1 MSKGEIVLRGVRVNN
16 LKGVSVSIPRGQLVV
31 LTGLSGSGKSS
42 LAFDTLYAEGQRR
55 YVQSLSAY
63 ARQFLGRLPKPD
75 ADEISGIPPA
85 VMISQHVNTKSSV
98 STVGTFSETYDY
110 LRLLFAR
117 VGRIVDPK
125 TGEELRSNSTKDA
138 IDYIFSCQG
147 KRIVLQAPLAE
158 QIQEAMGEAQKR
170 LELGKGTTSKAKALG
185 VSIVLDRLALSG
197 YSRVVVEGV
206 THEIEAPEAR
216 LEVSRLDGEFYLLI
230 DRFVPDDSEE
240 FRGRCGDSVEL
251 AFREGNGA
259 CRLSVER
266 DGGWENKDFDTRI
279 LLDGEQFPP
288 LRPEL
293 FSFNNP
299 LGVCKTCNGYGKT
312 LGISE
317 ELVVPDRSLSV
328 FDGAVACW
336 RGPVGQQ
343 YCGMFILAA
352 ARYDFPVHR
361 PYSQL
366 TQAQRQLLW
375 KGDGEEV
382 HGIDGYFAAMRSQY
396 HKVQN
401 RVMIAQY
408 SGRAECPECHGQRLN
423 REALCVRVGGRNIA
437 ELVSMPIDELLPF
450 VEQLQLQFD
459 AREKSVSRRIMIELT
474 TRLGCLLD
482 VGLGYLT
489 LDRQAKTLS
498 GGETQRIN
506 LATALG
512 SSLVGSLYILDEPT
526 VGLHPVD
533 TGRLIRVLLRLR
545 DQGNTVVV
553 VEHDEEIMRAADKL
567 IDMGPRAGSGGG
579 EVVFAGRVE
588 ELAGARG
595 SLTADYLMG
604 RKKIEVPPSRRDLRD
619 FVLLKGA
626 SANNLQSVD
635 VRVPLHALTVVT
647 GMSGSGKSTLIR
659 DVLLPS
665 LNLYLAGDAVGYA
678 HARSVE
684 LTGGS
689 TLTGSMFIDQNTLT
703 RSLRSTPITYTSA
716 FGNVRS
722 LFAMQP
728 AAKERNL
735 AERNFSFNDT
745 VGVCPECQGL
755 GRITVDM
762 QFMSDVEM
770 ECEVCHGKRYN
781 GDVLSVRYRG
791 QSISDVLNMT
801 VEDAEQF
808 FMSDSAS
815 QAQQVASTLRVLREV
830 GLGYVTLGQPT
841 STLSGGEAQRLKIAS
856 FLLDVPK
863 GEHLLLAFDEPTTG
877 LHFDDIKTLMGALG
891 KLIEVGHTVVLIE
904 HNVEVMK
911 LADWL
916 IDLGPG
922 GGKHGGRVVA
932 MGRPEE
938 VARAEAS
945 VTGRFL
951 SRVLGR

>member
-75 ADEISGIPPA
+75 AEEISGIPPA

-117 VGRIVDPK
+117 VGRIIDPK

-665 LNLYLAGDAVGYA
+665 VNLYLAGDAVGYA

-684 LTGGS
+684 LTGGA
-689 TLTGSMFIDQNTLT
+689 TLTGSMFIDPNTLT

-938 VARAEAS
+938 VVRAEAS

>member
-125 TGEELRSNSTKDA
+125 TGDELRSNSTKDA

-170 LELGKGTTSKAKALG
+170 LGLGKGTTSKAKALG

-216 LEVSRLDGEFYLLI
+216 LEVSQLDGEFYLLI

-266 DGGWENKDFDTRI
+266 DGAWENKDFDTRI

-382 HGIDGYFAAMRSQY
+382 HGIDEYFAAMRSQY

-506 LATALG
+506 LGTALG

-588 ELAGARG
+588 ELAETRG

-684 LTGGS
+684 LTGGA

-745 VGVCPECQGL
+745 VGVCSECQGL

>member
-230 DRFVPDDSEE
+230 DRFVPDDSAE

-382 HGIDGYFAAMRSQY
+382 HGIDEYFAAMRSQY

-408 SGRAECPECHGQRLN
+408 SGRAECPKCHGQRLN

-684 LTGGS
+684 LTGGA

-938 VARAEAS
+938 VVRAEAS

-951 SRVLGR
+951 SRVL

>member
-147 KRIVLQAPLAE
+147 KRVVLQAPLAE

-170 LELGKGTTSKAKALG
+170 LGLGKGTTSKAKALG

-382 HGIDGYFAAMRSQY
+382 HGIDEYFAAMRSQY

-684 LTGGS
+684 LTGGA

-938 VARAEAS
+938 VVRAEES

-951 SRVLGR
+951 SRVL

>member
-266 DGGWENKDFDTRI
+266 DGAWENKDFDTRI

-382 HGIDGYFAAMRSQY
+382 HGIDEYFAAMRSQY

-938 VARAEAS
+938 VVRAEES

-951 SRVLGR
+951 SRVL

>member
-125 TGEELRSNSTKDA
+125 TGEELRSNSTKDT

-216 LEVSRLDGEFYLLI
+216 LEVSQLDGEFYLLI

-382 HGIDGYFAAMRSQY
+382 HGIDEYFAAMRSQY

-604 RKKIEVPPSRRDLRD
+604 RKKIEVSPSRRDLRD

-684 LTGGS
+684 LTGGA

-938 VARAEAS
+938 VARAETS

>member
-147 KRIVLQAPLAE
+147 KRVVLQAPLAE

-170 LELGKGTTSKAKALG
+170 LGLGKGTTSKAKALG

-216 LEVSRLDGEFYLLI
+216 LEVSQLDGEFYLLI

-382 HGIDGYFAAMRSQY
+382 HGIDEYFAAMRSQY

-437 ELVSMPIDELLPF
+437 ELVSIPIDELLPF

-951 SRVLGR
+951 SRVL

>member
-63 ARQFLGRLPKPD
+63 ARLPKPD

-125 TGEELRSNSTKDA
+125 TGEELRSNSTKDT

-206 THEIEAPEAR
+206 TREIEAPEAR
-216 LEVSRLDGEFYLLI
+216 LEVSQLDGEFYLLI

-266 DGGWENKDFDTRI
+266 DGAWEDKDFDTRI

-382 HGIDGYFAAMRSQY
+382 HGIDEYFAAMRSQY

-684 LTGGS
+684 LTGGA

-951 SRVLGR
+951 SRVLGS

>member
-266 DGGWENKDFDTRI
+266 DGAWENKDFDTRI

-382 HGIDGYFAAMRSQY
+382 HGIDEYFAAMRSQY

-437 ELVSMPIDELLPF
+437 ELVSIPIDELLPF

-781 GDVLSVRYRG
+781 GDVLSVQYRG

-951 SRVLGR
+951 SRVL

>member
-75 ADEISGIPPA
+75 AGEISGIPPA

-125 TGEELRSNSTKDA
+125 TGEELRSNSTKDT

-206 THEIEAPEAR
+206 TREIEAPEAR
-216 LEVSRLDGEFYLLI
+216 LEVSQLDGEFYLLI

-266 DGGWENKDFDTRI
+266 DGAWEDKDFDTRI

-382 HGIDGYFAAMRSQY
+382 HGIDEYFAAMRSQY

-684 LTGGS
+684 LTGGA

-938 VARAEAS
+938 VVRAEES

-951 SRVLGR
+951 SRVL

>member
-170 LELGKGTTSKAKALG
+170 LGLGKGTTSKAKALG

-206 THEIEAPEAR
+206 TREIEAPEAR
-216 LEVSRLDGEFYLLI
+216 LEVSQLDGEFYLLI

-266 DGGWENKDFDTRI
+266 DGAWENKDFDTRI

-382 HGIDGYFAAMRSQY
+382 HGIDEYFAAMRSQY

-579 EVVFAGRVE
+579 EVVFAGKVE

-635 VRVPLHALTVVT
+635 VRIPLHALTVVT

-745 VGVCPECQGL
+745 VGVCSECQGL

-841 STLSGGEAQRLKIAS
+841 STLSGGEAQRLKIVS

-951 SRVLGR
+951 SRVLGS

>member
-125 TGEELRSNSTKDA
+125 TGEELRSNSIKDA

-170 LELGKGTTSKAKALG
+170 LGLGKGTTSKAKALG

-197 YSRVVVEGV
+197 YSRVVVEGE
-206 THEIEAPEAR
+206 TREIEAPESR

-230 DRFVPDDSEE
+230 DRFVPDDSAE

-266 DGGWENKDFDTRI
+266 EGGWENKDFDTRI

-299 LGVCKTCNGYGKT
+299 LGVCKTCNGYGKM

-382 HGIDGYFAAMRSQY
+382 HGIDEYFAAMRSQY

-684 LTGGS
+684 LTGGA

-938 VARAEAS
+938 VVRAEES

-951 SRVLGR
+951 SRVL

>member
-125 TGEELRSNSTKDA
+125 TGEELRSNSTKDT

-170 LELGKGTTSKAKALG
+170 LGLGKGTTSKAKALG

-206 THEIEAPEAR
+206 TREIEAPEAR
-216 LEVSRLDGEFYLLI
+216 LEVSQLDGEFYLLI

-266 DGGWENKDFDTRI
+266 DGAWEDKDFDTRI

-382 HGIDGYFAAMRSQY
+382 HGIDEYFAAMRSQY

-635 VRVPLHALTVVT
+635 VRIPLHALTVVT

-684 LTGGS
+684 LTGGA

-781 GDVLSVRYRG
+781 GDVLSVQYRG

>member
-170 LELGKGTTSKAKALG
+170 LGLGKGTTSKAKALG

-206 THEIEAPEAR
+206 TREIEAPEAR
-216 LEVSRLDGEFYLLI
+216 LEVSQLDGEFYLLI

-382 HGIDGYFAAMRSQY
+382 HGIDEYFAAMRSQY

-579 EVVFAGRVE
+579 EVVFAGKVE

-635 VRVPLHALTVVT
+635 VRIPLHALTVVT

-684 LTGGS
+684 LTGGA

-951 SRVLGR
+951 SRVLGS

>member
-230 DRFVPDDSEE
+230 DRFVPDDSAE

-382 HGIDGYFAAMRSQY
+382 HGIDEYFAAMRSQY

-841 STLSGGEAQRLKIAS
+841 SILSGGEAQRLKIAS

-932 MGRPEE
+932 IGRPEE

-951 SRVLGR
+951 SRVLGS

>member
-125 TGEELRSNSTKDA
+125 TGEELRSNSTKDT

-170 LELGKGTTSKAKALG
+170 LGLGKGTTSKAKALG

-266 DGGWENKDFDTRI
+266 DGAWENKDFDTRI

-382 HGIDGYFAAMRSQY
+382 HGIDEYFAAMRSQY

>member
-147 KRIVLQAPLAE
+147 KRVVLQAPLAE

-170 LELGKGTTSKAKALG
+170 LGLGKGTTSKAKALG

-216 LEVSRLDGEFYLLI
+216 LEVSQLDGEFYLLI

-328 FDGAVACW
+328 FDGAVVCW

-382 HGIDGYFAAMRSQY
+382 HGIDEYFAAMRSQY

-474 TRLGCLLD
+474 TRLGCLLG

-604 RKKIEVPPSRRDLRD
+604 RKKIEVPSSRRDLRD

-684 LTGGS
+684 LTGGA

-938 VARAEAS
+938 VVRAEAS

-951 SRVLGR
+951 SRVL

>member
-170 LELGKGTTSKAKALG
+170 LGLGKGTTSKAKALG

-206 THEIEAPEAR
+206 TREIEAPEAR
-216 LEVSRLDGEFYLLI
+216 LEVSQLDGEFYLLI

-266 DGGWENKDFDTRI
+266 DGAWENKDFDTRI

-382 HGIDGYFAAMRSQY
+382 HGIDEYFAAMRSQY

-684 LTGGS
+684 LTGGA

-951 SRVLGR
+951 SRVLGS

>member
-266 DGGWENKDFDTRI
+266 DGAWENKDFDTRI
-279 LLDGEQFPP
+279 LLDGEQFPL

-382 HGIDGYFAAMRSQY
+382 HGIDEYFAAMRSQY

-635 VRVPLHALTVVT
+635 VCVPLHALTVVT

-665 LNLYLAGDAVGYA
+665 LDLYLAGDAVGYA

-689 TLTGSMFIDQNTLT
+689 TLTGSMFIGQNTLT

-951 SRVLGR
+951 SRVLGS

>member
-1 MSKGEIVLRGVRVNN
+1 
-16 LKGVSVSIPRGQLVV
+16 
-31 LTGLSGSGKSS
+31 
-42 LAFDTLYAEGQRR
+42 
-55 YVQSLSAY
+55 
-63 ARQFLGRLPKPD
+63 
-75 ADEISGIPPA
+75 
-85 VMISQHVNTKSSV
+85 MISQHVNTKSSV

-125 TGEELRSNSTKDA
+125 TGEELRSNSTKDT

-216 LEVSRLDGEFYLLI
+216 LEVSQLDGEFYLLI

-382 HGIDGYFAAMRSQY
+382 HGIDEYFAAMRSQY

-604 RKKIEVPPSRRDLRD
+604 RKKIEVSPSRRDLRD

-684 LTGGS
+684 LTGGA

-938 VARAEAS
+938 VARAETS

>member
-138 IDYIFSCQG
+138 IDYIFFCQG

-170 LELGKGTTSKAKALG
+170 LGLGKGTTSKAKALG

-230 DRFVPDDSEE
+230 DRFVPDDSAE

-382 HGIDGYFAAMRSQY
+382 HGIDEYFAAMRSQY

-423 REALCVRVGGRNIA
+423 HEALCVRVGGRNIA

-619 FVLLKGA
+619 FVLLEGA

-938 VARAEAS
+938 VVRAEAS

-951 SRVLGR
+951 SRVL

>member
-170 LELGKGTTSKAKALG
+170 LGLGKGTTNKAKALG

-206 THEIEAPEAR
+206 TREIEAPEAR
-216 LEVSRLDGEFYLLI
+216 LEVSQLDGEFYLLI

-266 DGGWENKDFDTRI
+266 DGAWEDKDFDTRI

-382 HGIDGYFAAMRSQY
+382 HGIDEYFAAMRSQY

-951 SRVLGR
+951 SRVLGS

>member
-117 VGRIVDPK
+117 VGRIIDPK
-125 TGEELRSNSTKDA
+125 TGEELRSNSTKDT

-170 LELGKGTTSKAKALG
+170 LGLGKGTTSKAKALG

-206 THEIEAPEAR
+206 TREIEAPEAR
-216 LEVSRLDGEFYLLI
+216 LEVSQLDGEFYLLI

-266 DGGWENKDFDTRI
+266 DGAWEDKDFDTRI

-382 HGIDGYFAAMRSQY
+382 HGIDEYFAAMRSQY

-635 VRVPLHALTVVT
+635 VRIPLHALTVVT

-684 LTGGS
+684 LTGGA

>member
-147 KRIVLQAPLAE
+147 KRVVLQAPLAE

-170 LELGKGTTSKAKALG
+170 LGLGKGTTSKAKALG

-266 DGGWENKDFDTRI
+266 DGAWENKDFDTRV

-328 FDGAVACW
+328 FGGAVACW

-382 HGIDGYFAAMRSQY
+382 HGIDEYFAAMRSQY

-684 LTGGS
+684 LTGGA

>member
-147 KRIVLQAPLAE
+147 KRVVLQAPLAE

-170 LELGKGTTSKAKALG
+170 LGLGKGTTSKAKALG

-216 LEVSRLDGEFYLLI
+216 LEVSQLDGEFYLLI

-382 HGIDGYFAAMRSQY
+382 HGIDEYFAAMRSQY

-437 ELVSMPIDELLPF
+437 ELVSIPIDELLPF

-938 VARAEAS
+938 VVRAEAS

-951 SRVLGR
+951 SRVL

>member
-147 KRIVLQAPLAE
+147 KRVVLQAPLAE

-170 LELGKGTTSKAKALG
+170 LGLGKGTTSKAKALG

-216 LEVSRLDGEFYLLI
+216 LEVSQLDGEFYLLI

-382 HGIDGYFAAMRSQY
+382 HGIDEYFAAMRSQY

-801 VEDAEQF
+801 VEDAKQF

-938 VARAEAS
+938 VVRAEAS

-951 SRVLGR
+951 SRVL

>member
-266 DGGWENKDFDTRI
+266 DGAWENKDFDTRI

-665 LNLYLAGDAVGYA
+665 LDLYLAGDAVGYA

-951 SRVLGR
+951 SRVLGS

>member
-170 LELGKGTTSKAKALG
+170 LGLGKGTTNKAKALG

-206 THEIEAPEAR
+206 TREIEAPEAR
-216 LEVSRLDGEFYLLI
+216 LEVSQLDGEFYLLI

-266 DGGWENKDFDTRI
+266 DGAWEDKDFDTRI

-382 HGIDGYFAAMRSQY
+382 HGIDEYFAAMRSQY

-684 LTGGS
+684 LTGGA

>member
-382 HGIDGYFAAMRSQY
+382 HGIDEYFAAMRSQY

-684 LTGGS
+684 LTGGA

-951 SRVLGR
+951 SRVL

>member
-138 IDYIFSCQG
+138 IDYIFFCQG

-170 LELGKGTTSKAKALG
+170 LGLGKGTTSKAKALG

-230 DRFVPDDSEE
+230 DRFVPDDSAE

-266 DGGWENKDFDTRI
+266 EGGWENKDFDTRI

-382 HGIDGYFAAMRSQY
+382 HGIDEYFAAMRSQY

-450 VEQLQLQFD
+450 VERLQLQFD

-604 RKKIEVPPSRRDLRD
+604 RKKIEVPSSRRDLRD

-938 VARAEAS
+938 VVRAEAS

-951 SRVLGR
+951 SRVL

>member
-216 LEVSRLDGEFYLLI
+216 LEVSQLDGEFYLLI

-382 HGIDGYFAAMRSQY
+382 HGIDEYFAAMRSQY

-437 ELVSMPIDELLPF
+437 ELVSIPIDELLPF

-938 VARAEAS
+938 VVRAEAS

-951 SRVLGR
+951 SRVL

>member
-382 HGIDGYFAAMRSQY
+382 HGIDEYFAAMRSQY

-951 SRVLGR
+951 SRVL

>member
-125 TGEELRSNSTKDA
+125 TGEELRSNSTKDT

-170 LELGKGTTSKAKALG
+170 LGLGKGTTSKAKALG

-206 THEIEAPEAR
+206 TREIEAPEAR
-216 LEVSRLDGEFYLLI
+216 LEVSQLDGEFYLLI

-266 DGGWENKDFDTRI
+266 DGAWEDKDFDTRI

-382 HGIDGYFAAMRSQY
+382 HGIDEYFAAMRSQY

-863 GEHLLLAFDEPTTG
+863 SEHLLLAFDEPTTG

>member
-125 TGEELRSNSTKDA
+125 TGDELRSNSTKDA

-170 LELGKGTTSKAKALG
+170 LGLGKGTTSKAKALG

-216 LEVSRLDGEFYLLI
+216 LEVSQLDGEFYLLI

-266 DGGWENKDFDTRI
+266 DGAWENKDFDTRI

-382 HGIDGYFAAMRSQY
+382 HGIDEYFAAMRSQY

-588 ELAGARG
+588 ELAETRG

-684 LTGGS
+684 LTGGA

-745 VGVCPECQGL
+745 VGVCSECQGL

>member
-206 THEIEAPEAR
+206 TREIEAPEAR
-216 LEVSRLDGEFYLLI
+216 LEVSQLDGEFYLLI

-266 DGGWENKDFDTRI
+266 DGAWENKDFDTRI

-382 HGIDGYFAAMRSQY
+382 HGIDEYFAAMRSQY

-579 EVVFAGRVE
+579 EVVFAGKVE

-635 VRVPLHALTVVT
+635 VRIPLHALTVVT

-951 SRVLGR
+951 SRVLGS

>member
-147 KRIVLQAPLAE
+147 KRVVLQAPLAE
-158 QIQEAMGEAQKR
+158 QMQEAMGEAQKR
-170 LELGKGTTSKAKALG
+170 LGLGKGTTSKAKALG

-216 LEVSRLDGEFYLLI
+216 LEVSQLDGEFYLLI

-382 HGIDGYFAAMRSQY
+382 HGIDEYFAAMRSQY

-938 VARAEAS
+938 VVRAEAS

-951 SRVLGR
+951 SRVL

>member
-382 HGIDGYFAAMRSQY
+382 HGIDEYFAAMRSQY

-684 LTGGS
+684 LTGGA
-689 TLTGSMFIDQNTLT
+689 SMFIDQNTLT

-938 VARAEAS
+938 VVRAEES

-951 SRVLGR
+951 SRVL

>member
-125 TGEELRSNSTKDA
+125 TGEELRSNSTKDT

-170 LELGKGTTSKAKALG
+170 LGLGKGTTSKAKALG

-206 THEIEAPEAR
+206 TREIEAPEAR
-216 LEVSRLDGEFYLLI
+216 LEVSQLDGEFYLLI

-266 DGGWENKDFDTRI
+266 DGAWEDKDFDTRI

-288 LRPEL
+288 LRPKL

-382 HGIDGYFAAMRSQY
+382 HGIDEYFAAMRSQY

-665 LNLYLAGDAVGYA
+665 LDLYLAGDAVGYA

-932 MGRPEE
+932 IGRPEE

-951 SRVLGR
+951 SRVLGS

>member
-230 DRFVPDDSEE
+230 DRFVPDDSAE

-382 HGIDGYFAAMRSQY
+382 HGIDEYFAAMRSQY

-684 LTGGS
+684 LTGGA

-938 VARAEAS
+938 VVRAEAS

-951 SRVLGR
+951 SRVL